1 MSTVRGATT
10 SALALEHLLSTQEE
24 QDIWRLENQPA
35 LNARLRRGLEQLQ
48 RGEGIGEDQFDE
60 HLARLKHEAER
71 SVVTSSRQI
80 PCWIWSEAG
89 DTSVQHRYAWCD

>member
-1 MSTVRGATT
+1 MSTVRGVATP
-10 SALALEHLLSTQEE
+10 ALALEHLLSTQEE
-24 QDIWRLENQPA
+24 QDIWLLENQPA
-35 LNARLRRGLEQLQ
+35 INARLRRGLEQLQ

-80 PCWIWSEAG
+80 PCWIWSESKCPYPAG
-89 DTSVQHRYAWCD
+89 

>member
-24 QDIWRLENQPA
+24 QDIWLLENQPA
-35 LNARLRRGLEQLQ
+35 INARLRRGLEQLQ
-48 RGEGIGEDQFDE
+48 RGEGIGEDQLEEYLDS
-60 HLARLKHEAER
+60 LKYREER

-80 PCWIWSEAG
+80 PCWIWSESKCPYPAG
-89 DTSVQHRYAWCD
+89 